1 MIKPNVEK
9 AFNKHMNA
17 ELFSWYLYLALSAHF
32 ENKNL
37 LGFANWLKFQAGE
50 EMGHA
55 MKFYDY
61 LAKVN
66 AKTEFLPIEAP
77 KAGWKSPL
85 DAFQQVYD
93 HEVKIT
99 NGINELME
107 LSINEKDYPAINF
120 LKWFVDEQVE
130 EVQTSNIILEKVKLV
145 GDNPNGLFLLDR
157 ELAQRSATT

>member
-32 ENKNL
+32 EAKNL
-37 LGFANWLKFQAGE
+37 MGFANWLKFQAGE

-66 AKTEFLPIEAP
+66 AKVEFLQIEAP
-77 KAGWKSPL
+77 KTGWKSTL
-85 DAFQQVYD
+85 EAFQQVYD

-99 NGINELME
+99 NGINELMD
-107 LSINEKDYPAINF
+107 IAIAEKDYPGVNF

-130 EVQTSNIILEKVKLV
+130 EVSTSQLILEKVKLV
-145 GDNPNGLFLLDR
+145 GDNPNGLFMLDR
-157 ELAQRSATT
+157 ELAMRSAS